1 MRFQITESEK
11 RALCRQ
17 VPEFREFVRQI
28 TLPELECDGDLFG
41 GLVRS
46 IVSQQLAIRAAEA
59 ILGRLEALTGE
70 LSAERIL
77 ATDPG
82 ALRACGLSSRKVEYL
97 RGIAEAAISGTIDF
111 ASLATLDDAA
121 VIQKLIQLKGVGVW
135 TAEMLLIFSLGRP
148 DVLSF
153 GDLGIRRGIMLLTG
167 RDSLSKEEFEVF
179 RRRCSPYGT
188 LASLYLWRI
197 RPGGIAGN

>member
-1 MRFQITESEK
+1 MKFKITETEK

-59 ILGRLEALTGE
+59 ILGRLEALAGE

-77 ATDPG
+77 AADPG

-97 RGIAEAAISGTIDF
+97 RGIAEAAVSG
-111 ASLATLDDAA
+111 LATLDDAA

-197 RPGGIAGN
+197 RPGGIAGS

>member
-1 MRFQITESEK
+1 MKFKITETEK

-77 ATDPG
+77 AADPG

-97 RGIAEAAISGTIDF
+97 RGIADAAVSGSVDF
-111 ASLATLDDAA
+111 ASLAALDDAA
-121 VIQKLIQLKGVGVW
+121 VIQELIQLKGSASG
-135 TAEMLLIFSLGRP
+135 P
-148 DVLSF
+148 
-153 GDLGIRRGIMLLTG
+153 
-167 RDSLSKEEFEVF
+167 
-179 RRRCSPYGT
+179 RRCC
-188 LASLYLWRI
+188 
-197 RPGGIAGN
+197 

>member
-1 MRFQITESEK
+1 MKFKITETEK

-17 VPEFREFVRQI
+17 VPEFQEFVRQI

-77 ATDPG
+77 AADPG

-111 ASLATLDDAA
+111 ASLAALDDAA
-121 VIQKLIQLKGVGVW
+121 VIQELVKLKGVGVW
-135 TAEMLLIFSLGRP
+135 TAEMLFKAL
-148 DVLSF
+148 DVC
-153 GDLGIRRGIMLLTG
+153 DDDRRMNAQRFEETFYSTKKEDAGKEQEKAANSAHESDQELLMKPEMAA
-167 RDSLSKEEFEVF
+167 LLKA
-179 RRRCSPYGT
+179 
-188 LASLYLWRI
+188 LAKRL
-197 RPGGIAGN
+197 